1 MIPTYNP
8 SRHFA
13 FSYAVFIIILETAH
27 ADYMTCCLPFRSDT
41 AYRVRDRSVNSNVAI
56 AQEATRH
63 YMTSPRIYCLM
74 GYRML
79 NQRKRTF

>member
-27 ADYMTCCLPFRSDT
+27 ADYMTCCHSEVTLLIELETGQST
-41 AYRVRDRSVNSNVAI
+41 A
-56 AQEATRH
+56 
-63 YMTSPRIYCLM
+63 M
-74 GYRML
+74 
-79 NQRKRTF
+79 